1 MSYRL
6 AIHADPGVELKR
18 VVAEQAEKALASLT
32 NRPEGLHAAVHDMR
46 KRAKKIRACFRLA
59 RPALGKAYKRENA
72 RYRDAAG
79 ELSALRDAAAMVE
92 MADVLRDLPEEELD
106 PDLLDRLEKGLAKR
120 RDTAVKRLGNTV
132 AAIDRARKAL
142 EKGVAAL
149 PDIALPADGFDTLE
163 GGFRKS
169 YSRARGGFAA
179 CREDPSDAEIHEW
192 RKRTKYHWYHLRLL
206 RDVWPDAIKARRDL
220 TKHLADLLGDE
231 RDLMLLARTIEADG
245 KLLPE
250 PEAWELLSRIAR
262 ARQRLRA
269 EALTA
274 GAKLMTE
281 KPGALCRR
289 VAACWNAEAAAA

>member
-32 NRPEGLHAAVHDMR
+32 DRPDGLHAGVHDMR

-79 ELSALRDAAAMVE
+79 ELSRLRDAAAMVE

-106 PDLLDRLEKGLAKR
+106 PDLLDRLGKGLAKR
-120 RDTAVKRLGNTV
+120 RDKAVKRLGNTD
-132 AAIDRARKAL
+132 AAVDRARRAL

-149 PDIALPADGFDTLE
+149 PAIELPAAGFGTLD
-163 GGFRKS
+163 GGFRKT
-169 YSRARGGFAA
+169 YARARDGYSV
-179 CREDPSDAEIHEW
+179 CRREPTDAEIHEW

-245 KLLPE
+245 TLLPE

-262 ARQRLRA
+262 VRQRLRA
-269 EALTA
+269 EAGTA

-281 KPGALCRR
+281 KPGALAGRI
-289 VAACWNAEAAAA
+289 AACWDAEAAA